1 MIKNLLVLL
10 VALGLTTGCDK
21 KAETTAASA
30 TASTPTVAQEAP
42 PVKPDTATAAA
53 EVPFQGAAPADAKKT
68 ASGLA
73 YKTLKAGSGKVNPKA
88 ADSVT
93 VHYTGWTTDGKSFDS
108 SVKRGKPATFPLRNV
123 IKGWTEGL
131 QLMVEGEKTRFWI
144 PANLAYGEKPAGGR
158 PGGLL
163 VFDVELLTIGSA
175 PVSDGKPVDPVALVK
190 SLNTKMC
197 ACKDLNCLKGLQND
211 TQAVAMAMATATDEQ
226 KAEVTKLQEE
236 AKACVQKIIATSELQ
251 SAPVSDGK
259 PVDPVA
265 LAKSLNT
272 KMCACKDMNCLK
284 GLQNDA
290 RAMAMAM
297 GTATDE
303 QKAEVTKLQEG
314 AKTCVQKIIATSGLA
329 GAAGAPPMKPGSMP
343 KTPLI
348 KKATALKDKICAC
361 QDQKCVATVSQEA
374 NTLQADFMKATDE
387 EKLAMRGLGMEMGKC
402 IQKLMP
408 KPTFKG
414 APPGLKGAAPAAKPA
429 AAKPAA
435 AAAKPAL
442 KK

>member
-236 AKACVQKIIATSELQ
+236 AKACVQKIIATS
-251 SAPVSDGK
+251 
-259 PVDPVA
+259 
-265 LAKSLNT
+265 
-272 KMCACKDMNCLK
+272 
-284 GLQNDA
+284 
-290 RAMAMAM
+290 
-297 GTATDE
+297 
-303 QKAEVTKLQEG
+303 
-314 AKTCVQKIIATSGLA
+314 GLA